1 MVLEEALGNVP
12 DFKEFMTVEEHLFEQ
27 PELGLDW
34 GKVSGFLFI
43 LGLVLVIVARKR

>member
-1 MVLEEALGNVP
+1 MILEEALGNVP
-12 DFKEFMTVEEHLFEQ
+12 DFNEFMTVEEHLFEQ